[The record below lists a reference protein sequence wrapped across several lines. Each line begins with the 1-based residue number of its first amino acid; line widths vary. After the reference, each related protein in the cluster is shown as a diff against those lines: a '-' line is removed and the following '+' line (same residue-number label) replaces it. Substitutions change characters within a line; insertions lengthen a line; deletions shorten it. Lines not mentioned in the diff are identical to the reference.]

1 MKLRAIRENHLF
13 SKAYA
18 KGKKYIG
25 RFVAVY
31 VLPDYAAARLQK
43 ADPMKRRLN
52 RVGITVTKKLG
63 CAVVRSR
70 ARRII
75 RDGYRQS
82 VAAAKPKQGFLVVIA
97 ARGSIV
103 NAKSQDI
110 AADLTAAFRR
120 LSLCGGDGGTK

>member
-1 MKLRAIRENHLF
+1 MKLRAINENHLF

-75 RDGYRQS
+75 RDGYRQC
-82 VAAAKPKQGFLVVIA
+82 VAATKPKQGYLVVIA
-97 ARGSIV
+97 ARSGIV
-103 NAKSQDI
+103 NVKSQDI

-120 LSLCGGDGGTK
+120 LSLYGSDGGSK